1 MRRGKQESPPWQ
13 HCRKR
18 FCVKTQGAGKQCD
31 WKDDFLESGFDSS
44 WEAGMIS
51 TFLVIETDAFHAM
64 DKEVM
69 DKS

>member
-1 MRRGKQESPPWQ
+1 M
-13 HCRKR
+13 
-18 FCVKTQGAGKQCD
+18 KTQGAGKQCD